1 MFASSRPT
9 ASRFNRLAYAVGICS
24 VVLSVSAASA
34 LADGKQAQ
42 ALATCEGQTFAQRFE
57 AFKDS
62 NYYTL
67 VPGGEFNS
75 AAEGW
80 ELSNGAQIV
89 ASTRPD
95 GTIGGV
101 LNMPSGSVATSPPV
115 CVTLQYP
122 TARVWV
128 RDVKG
133 SEGVSVAVAYANTKT
148 AEAPKNVGQV
158 HGQQTSWTLSDP
170 FRVQPQ
176 TAGHIE
182 ETRAVRF
189 VFTANGKTSD
199 FQLSGLYVDPR
210 MR

>member
-9 ASRFNRLAYAVGICS
+9 AFRFNRLISAVGICS
-24 VVLSVSAASA
+24 AALTVAAAPA
-34 LADGKQAQ
+34 LADSR
-42 ALATCEGQTFAQRFE
+42 ATETPARCEGQTFDQHFSGYG
-57 AFKDS
+57 DS

-67 VPGGEFNS
+67 APGGEFNS
-75 AAEGW
+75 PSEGW
-80 ELSNGAQIV
+80 ELSKGAQIV
-89 ASTRPD
+89 QAARPD
-95 GTIGGV
+95 GTGGV
-101 LNMPSGSVATSPPV
+101 LNMPSGSVAVSPPE

-122 TARVWV
+122 TARVSV
-128 RDVKG
+128 RDVIG

-158 HGQQTSWTLSDP
+158 HGQQSSWTLSTP
-170 FRVQPQ
+170 FNVQPQ
-176 TAGHIE
+176 TAGHGE
-182 ETRAVRF
+182 ETREVRF